1 MMELLL
7 NDLSLHGQFPNI
19 PAFRTA
25 IHEVMSL
32 RRVASGYGRE
42 LHSHRNI
49 PNGQV
54 SASASLYE
62 ALQTFPQS
70 EKRSL
75 LQWLTRLGPFWED
88 AAEHDPDQL
97 MDCGEEIVTETAVG
111 EAAYCQSIGI
121 GRGLVSFA
129 PSEWE
134 YSPVT
139 VKIGSDF
146 ATNVDVPNFLRAS
159 DLEAALKEAAPPIAS
174 WAQLESVSRSTFKRL
189 MFSDDC
195 FSYLD
200 GQPFAPGP
208 ADRIRL
214 RLGVLDQLMGAVDG
228 SGERMAHGHRLYQ
241 SHFTGDRAWFSD
253 SSDSEKRE
261 FARQLTFPNPHPA
274 GEPLFCT
281 WHGKVNNPPFRIHFA
296 WPEHSKAPLCVVYV
310 GLKITRR

>member
-1 MMELLL
+1 MELLL
-7 NDLSLHGQFPNI
+7 NDLSLHGQFPDV

-25 IHEVMSL
+25 IHELMSL

-49 PNGQV
+49 SNSQI
-54 SASASLYE
+54 SATTSLHE
-62 ALQTFPQS
+62 ALQTFSQD

-88 AAEHDPDQL
+88 TAEHGPDL
-97 MDCGEEIVTETAVG
+97 WMECGDEIVTETAVG
-111 EAAYCQSIGI
+111 EAAYCQSIGVS
-121 GRGLVSFA
+121 RGLVSFA
-129 PSEWE
+129 PSRWE
-134 YSPVT
+134 NSPIT
-139 VKIGSDF
+139 VRIVSDF

-159 DLEAALKEAAPPIAS
+159 DLEATLKRAAPPVTS

-208 ADRIRL
+208 AARIRD

-228 SGERMAHGHRLYQ
+228 SGQRTAHGHRLYQ
-241 SHFTGDRAWFSD
+241 SHFTGERAWFSD

-281 WHGKVNNPPFRIHFA
+281 WHGKVNHPPFRIHFA
-296 WPEHSKAPLCVVYV
+296 WPEGPGASLCVVYV